1 MLSSTGQGRG
11 IPVSEVERLA
21 ALQVGS
27 PKLSLENVA
36 YVLEHHKT
44 TTVSTMSRALH
55 IRWDTLKHRMDEMG
69 LTAFSTR
76 QIWSKADLAKFRKL
90 AKEGKTL
97 EDLAEEFGRSID
109 SIRLTGRRYNID
121 IYQPGRMWTKPDRE
135 YLRRSWG
142 YIGLNTICKKLHR
155 EPDAI
160 VQQAAR
166 MKLGPA
172 YYRSEDILLA
182 DFCRATGISRD
193 RVLGTLAPKYGFP
206 LVRRKASKQQEFY
219 YVDFAK
225 ILGWMEAHQDLYDG
239 SMIEDGFFVE
249 PDWLRAKRRRDQ
261 DDNSY
266 LDYNVRRTYWSEREA
281 ATAKFL
287 YGLGK
292 TPQEIATRVDRSP
305 KAIAYKLSTIANE
318 RRRGNER

>member
-55 IRWDTLKHRMDEMG
+55 MRWETLKHRMDEMG

-109 SIRLTGRRYNID
+109 SIRLTGEGTTSTYTSLAGCGQSRT
-121 IYQPGRMWTKPDRE
+121 G
-135 YLRRSWG
+135 
-142 YIGLNTICKKLHR
+142 NTCG
-155 EPDAI
+155 
-160 VQQAAR
+160 AA
-166 MKLGPA
+166 GV
-172 YYRSEDILLA
+172 
-182 DFCRATGISRD
+182 ISD
-193 RVLGTLAPKYGFP
+193 
-206 LVRRKASKQQEFY
+206 
-219 YVDFAK
+219 
-225 ILGWMEAHQDLYDG
+225 
-239 SMIEDGFFVE
+239 
-249 PDWLRAKRRRDQ
+249 
-261 DDNSY
+261 
-266 LDYNVRRTYWSEREA
+266 
-281 ATAKFL
+281 
-287 YGLGK
+287 
-292 TPQEIATRVDRSP
+292 
-305 KAIAYKLSTIANE
+305 
-318 RRRGNER
+318 